1 MIYDKLTSEHV
12 NSLHELLKMLRRL
25 RVVCLAH
32 THVGRASGMTV
43 VHNRYRL
50 TGITFSPG
58 IWKTAEDH
66 FADLSRE
73 TTFYYDYE
81 FGWSSESEENN

>member
-1 MIYDKLTSEHV
+1 MVYDQLNSNHV
-12 NSLHELLKMLRRL
+12 NSLHELLKILRRL

-32 THVGRASGMTV
+32 THVGRATGMPAI
-43 VHNRYRL
+43 HNRYRL

-66 FADLSRE
+66 FSELMSE
-73 TTFYYDYE
+73 QQHIYYDYE
-81 FGWSSESEENN
+81 FGYSSESEDS